1 MPRLPRSLVP
11 SSRTLFRIS
20 PSSVRPQLASRTSLP
35 SPTQSFSTLFRS
47 APSPT
52 RSLLSSVRPS
62 LVPSSSSQL
71 SSPILSLLSQ
81 TSSGD
86 QQKRFA
92 VYGAEYQP
100 SQVRRKRKHGFL
112 VRKRSKNG
120 RKTLMRRW
128 AKGRKFLSH

>member
-11 SSRTLFRIS
+11 SSRSLLRLS
-20 PSSVRPQLASRTSLP
+20 SSAVPPLSSVPARSQP
-35 SPTQSFSTLFRS
+35 FSTLFRS

-52 RSLLSSVRPS
+52 RSLLSSLRPS
-62 LVPSSSSQL
+62 LSPSIVS

-81 TSSGD
+81 QTAQGD

>member
-11 SSRTLFRIS
+11 FTRSLLRLSSTPIKPQSTL
-20 PSSVRPQLASRTSLP
+20 
-35 SPTQSFSTLFRS
+35 PTRVQPFSTLFRS
-47 APSPT
+47 APTPT
-52 RSLLSSVRPS
+52 RSLLSSLRPS
-62 LVPSSSSQL
+62 LSPASATSS

-81 TSSGD
+81 QTAQGD

>member
-1 MPRLPRSLVP
+1 MPRLPRTLVP
-11 SSRTLFRIS
+11 SARSLF
-20 PSSVRPQLASRTSLP
+20 SVRPQVELVPRLRLATP
-35 SPTQSFSTLFRS
+35 SQPFSTLFRA
-47 APSPT
+47 APSPS
-52 RSLLSSVRPS
+52 RSLLSSSVRPTLFDS
-62 LVPSSSSQL
+62 TRTA

-81 TSSGD
+81 TTPVD
-86 QQKRFA
+86 LQKRFA

>member
-11 SSRTLFRIS
+11 SSRSLLRLSSPAIKPQSTL
-20 PSSVRPQLASRTSLP
+20 
-35 SPTQSFSTLFRS
+35 PTRVQPFSTLFRS
-47 APSPT
+47 APTPT
-52 RSLLSSVRPS
+52 RSLLSSLRPS
-62 LVPSSSSQL
+62 LSPASATSS

-81 TSSGD
+81 QTAQGD

>member
-1 MPRLPRSLVP
+1 MPRLPRSLIP
-11 SSRTLFRIS
+11 SSRSLLRIS
-20 PSSVRPQLASRTSLP
+20 SSSSSIQPRSALPVRVQP
-35 SPTQSFSTLFRS
+35 FSTLFRS
-47 APSPT
+47 APTPT
-52 RSLLSSVRPS
+52 RSLLSSLRPS
-62 LVPSSSSQL
+62 LSPLTST

-81 TSSGD
+81 QTTQGD